1 MFRFIFNTILLGASV
16 GLFFMFIK
24 PNYSDND
31 TSVVALKKERETIAR
46 TFDSLKELEEKQQ
59 ELSAKQNQFAARS
72 DGAALKLDRMLP
84 TQINPVLLIMELN
97 TIAADYG
104 MTIKNVKF
112 ESKASQNTPANQPAV
127 YEIPKDYQP
136 YNLSFSVDGSYSNF
150 VNFIR
155 SLESNLR
162 TTDVL
167 AVTLTANER
176 SDIYQY
182 SVKITTYS
190 SQ

>member
-1 MFRFIFNTILLGASV
+1 MFRLIFNTILLASAL
-16 GLFFMFIK
+16 GLFFMYIK

-31 TSVVALKKERETIAR
+31 KSIVALRKEEKNITD
-46 TFDSLKELEEKQQ
+46 TFASLKALEEKQQ
-59 ELSAKQNQFAARS
+59 DLSAKRNEFASRP
-72 DGAALKLDRMLP
+72 DGAEQKLDRMLP

-97 TIAADYG
+97 TVAADYG
-104 MTIKNVKF
+104 MTIKNLKF
-112 ESKASQNTPANQPAV
+112 ESRSSEPTTTAQPAV
-127 YEIPKDYQP
+127 YHAPTDYRP
-136 YNLSFSVDGSYSNF
+136 FNVIFSVDGSYDKF

-167 AVTLTANER
+167 AVTLTANDK

-190 SQ
+190 VQ